1 MHLCTVEVRRGLTLF
16 KAKFRVTAGC
26 TVGVR
31 LGNLVLKGGQG

>member
-1 MHLCTVEVRRGLTLF
+1 MHLCTVEVRRGLTF
-16 KAKFRVTAGC
+16 KDKLRVTAGC